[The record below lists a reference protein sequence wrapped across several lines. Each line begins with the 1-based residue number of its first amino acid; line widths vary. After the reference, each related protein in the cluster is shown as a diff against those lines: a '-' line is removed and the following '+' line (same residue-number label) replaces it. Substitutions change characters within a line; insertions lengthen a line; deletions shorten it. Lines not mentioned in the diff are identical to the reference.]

1 MPRGDWA
8 IRFRKEHAANREEMI
23 EKVVEAL
30 SLAEVVVGADLVT
43 SWLLLVPSE
52 LGKAEI
58 ERRLRVAGIPPLTV
72 S

>member
-8 IRFRKEHAANREEMI
+8 IRFRKEHAASREAMI
-23 EKVVEAL
+23 EKVVAAL
-30 SLAEVVVGADLVT
+30 NLAEVVVGADLVT

-52 LGKAEI
+52 LGKTEL
-58 ERRLRVAGIPPLTV
+58 ERQLRVAGIPPLTV